1 VSAEENK
8 ALARRLIE
16 EMFNRGNLD
25 AADEIFA
32 PDHVNHDPGSPEE
45 IRGPEGFKSYVG
57 VYRTAFPDLRITI
70 EDQVAEGDKVVT
82 RWTASGTHQGDL
94 MGIAPTGRR
103 ATVTGITIDR
113 ISGGKVEETWTNFD
127 AMGMMQ
133 QLGVIPSPEQAQA

>member
-1 VSAEENK
+1 MTVRAGCWSGVLGLSE
-8 ALARRLIE
+8 
-16 EMFNRGNLD
+16 
-25 AADEIFA
+25 DE
-32 PDHVNHDPGSPEE
+32 V
-45 IRGPEGFKSYVG
+45 GPEPR
-57 VYRTAFPDLRITI
+57 RTP
-70 EDQVAEGDKVVT
+70 T

-94 MGIAPTGRR
+94 MGIAPTGSR

>member
-1 VSAEENK
+1 
-8 ALARRLIE
+8 
-16 EMFNRGNLD
+16 M
-25 AADEIFA
+25 
-32 PDHVNHDPGSPEE
+32 
-45 IRGPEGFKSYVG
+45 
-57 VYRTAFPDLRITI
+57 YRTAFPDMRITI

-94 MGIAPTGRR
+94 MGIDPTGRR